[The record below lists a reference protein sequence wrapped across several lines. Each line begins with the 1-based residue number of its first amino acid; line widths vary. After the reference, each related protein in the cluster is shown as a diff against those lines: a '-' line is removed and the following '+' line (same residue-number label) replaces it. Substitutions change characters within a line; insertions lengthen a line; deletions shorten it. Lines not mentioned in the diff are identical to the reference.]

1 MSLVNLSCVRGDTTE
16 WDLAVVK
23 DTVPIDLTGG
33 KIWMTALRARGG
45 SQIFQ
50 RTTESGHGITIDPD
64 QDANPGVAVIK
75 LAIESTSGLAS
86 ELTTLYYDIQVKTA
100 AGDVWTV
107 NYGDLV
113 VTPDATT
120 EIV

>member
-1 MSLVNLSCVRGDTTE
+1 MSNVSLSCVRGDTTE

-23 DTVPIDLTGG
+23 NSVPVDLTDG
-33 KIWMTALRARGG
+33 KIWMTGLRSRGG
-45 SQIFQ
+45 AVIFQ
-50 RTTESGHGITIDPD
+50 RTSESGEGITIDPD
-64 QDANPGVAVIK
+64 QDGNPGVAVIK

-120 EIV
+120 ETE

>member
-1 MSLVNLSCVRGDTTE
+1 MSNVDLQCVRGDTTE
-16 WDLAVVK
+16 WDLAVVRG
-23 DTVPIDLTGG
+23 TTPVDLTGG
-33 KIWMTALRARGG
+33 KIWMTARRARGG
-45 SQIFQ
+45 TQIFQ
-50 RTTESGHGITIDPD
+50 RTSESGQGITIDPN
-64 QDANPGVAVIK
+64 QVTNPGIAVIK
-75 LAIESTSGLAS
+75 LAVDSTSDLAS

-120 EIV
+120 ETV